1 MDLLHAALLL
11 AMTLIIRCH
20 GFNLD
25 LATLTI
31 HREANGSMFGY
42 TVAQHVDG
50 PQHWSVSGLI
60 WARMQCFQ
68 AVSNSVSTWGL
79 GDRQNNVLVT
89 AESRI

>member
-1 MDLLHAALLL
+1 MDLHHVALLL
-11 AMTLIIRCH
+11 AMTLVIRCY

-50 PQHWSVSGLI
+50 PQHWSVNALGLLSV
-60 WARMQCFQ
+60 RTVCFFKD
-68 AVSNSVSTWGL
+68 ALPNSQEL
-79 GDRQNNVLVT
+79 GQHLVFG
-89 AESRI
+89 

>member
-60 WARMQCFQ
+60 WGAHAVFQ
-68 AVSNSVSTWGL
+68 TANNSVSIWGL
-79 GDRQNNVLVT
+79 GDRHNN
-89 AESRI
+89 SRHG